1 MSLESSSATLL
12 FTLILTKKGRQLTMI
27 QTPVKYNTAQSLI
40 EKITRIDGMGLTSLN
55 DSEKELLT
63 KPILEH
69 NPKDDFANWVDN
81 IPAEELSSFDIM
93 KLALLTQETMEKESQ
108 LLMREVSKIVRQEKY
123 SVSQSDKVRVAEFL
137 LQFKPDHEIA
147 LSILTNQSNHYP
159 ITVSPVD
166 TTFLM
171 IDAKKYIEMY

>member
-1 MSLESSSATLL
+1 
-12 FTLILTKKGRQLTMI
+12 MI

-40 EKITRIDGMGLTSLN
+40 EKIMRIDGMGLTSLN

-93 KLALLTQETMEKESQ
+93 KLALLTQETM
-108 LLMREVSKIVRQEKY
+108 
-123 SVSQSDKVRVAEFL
+123 D
-137 LQFKPDHEIA
+137 
-147 LSILTNQSNHYP
+147 
-159 ITVSPVD
+159 
-166 TTFLM
+166 
-171 IDAKKYIEMY
+171 

>member
-1 MSLESSSATLL
+1 
-12 FTLILTKKGRQLTMI
+12 MI

-40 EKITRIDGMGLTSLN
+40 EKIMRIDGMGLTSLN

-93 KLALLTQETMEKESQ
+93 KLALLTQETMEKESKAIMQ
-108 LLMREVSKIVRQEKY
+108 QVLKIVKRNQHTIPR
-123 SVSQSDKVRVAEFL
+123 SDQIIVAKFL

-147 LSILTNQSNHYP
+147 CGILKNQSNHYP

-166 TTFLM
+166 TTILM